1 VPFAGAGVRAASARP
16 GGIHSN
22 FFRLNFL
29 SLPLTCACAAPRIE
43 LKLDRIW
50 IMVARRQSDVNVQW
64 GASLD
69 RLMNTGLPRENILLR
84 NVLDYGA
91 SFSAGRLDSKAL
103 W

>member
-1 VPFAGAGVRAASARP
+1 
-16 GGIHSN
+16 
-22 FFRLNFL
+22 
-29 SLPLTCACAAPRIE
+29 
-43 LKLDRIW
+43 
-50 IMVARRQSDVNVQW
+50 MVARRQSDVNVQW

-84 NVLDYGA
+84 NVLDCGA